1 MVSSSHEAM
10 HRIFQKDPGVFSRTF
25 RTLDL
30 PLADPDT
37 VSLMPTDLTEIKP
50 LERRVDTLLRIDTV
64 MDGSYLLAVEAQGRK
79 DPDKPASWAYYL
91 AYLHTKYRLP
101 AVLLVTCQDRGTATW
116 ASGPFVFGPDYWP
129 MLTIRPLVLGPHN
142 VPVLTD
148 ARTAAKDI
156 ALATL
161 SAITH
166 GRDANADA
174 ILRIHAAALRT
185 VDEET
190 AEFFAELTEL
200 GLGSAP
206 AAKTWRHL
214 MTVDLAFFR
223 SETSERLRAEGRVLG
238 REEGR
243 IQGRAEDILRILER
257 RGIETPDTVRDRVTS
272 CTDIDTLDTWFDR
285 ALTATTAEDL
295 FAGTTS

>member
-50 LERRVDTLLRIDTV
+50 LERRVDTLLRIDTL
-64 MDGSYLLAVEAQGRK
+64 MDGSYLLAVEAQGKK

-91 AYLHTKYRLP
+91 AYLHAKYRLP
-101 AVLLVTCQDRGTATW
+101 AVLLVTCQDKGTATW
-116 ASGPFVFGPDYWP
+116 ASGPFIFGPDYWP

-166 GRDANADA
+166 GKDANADA
-174 ILRIHAAALRT
+174 ILRVHAAALRT

-243 IQGRAEDILRILER
+243 AQGRAEDILRILER
-257 RGIETPDTVRDRVTS
+257 RGIETPETVRDQVTS
-272 CTDIDTLDTWFDR
+272 CTDLGTLDTWFDR

-295 FAGTTS
+295 FAGTAS